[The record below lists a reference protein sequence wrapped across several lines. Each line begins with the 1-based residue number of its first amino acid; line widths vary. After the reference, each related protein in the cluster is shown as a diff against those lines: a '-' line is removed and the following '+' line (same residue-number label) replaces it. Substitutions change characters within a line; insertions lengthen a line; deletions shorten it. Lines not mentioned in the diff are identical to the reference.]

1 MKTCNL
7 VLVIAILVSLTGCFG
22 GSRFPIE
29 AVTGTITQGGAPVE
43 GVSVQF
49 QPTEGRAS
57 FGKTDAQGRY
67 TLQYTQDV
75 NGALI
80 GQHNVLLR
88 IPRRS
93 PAAIPDFATLDPDA
107 QEMALQARPVTVPN
121 PVTVVDGEK
130 NVFDFEV
137 DDLR

>member
-1 MKTCNL
+1 MKTRNL
-7 VLVIAILVSLTGCFG
+7 VLVAAILVSLTGCFG

-29 AVTGTITQGGAPVE
+29 AVTGTVTKGGAPVE
-43 GVSVQF
+43 GASVQF
-49 QPTEGRAS
+49 QPAEGRTS

-67 TLQYTQDV
+67 TLQYPPAA

-80 GQHNVLLR
+80 GQHSVLLR
-88 IPRRS
+88 IPQRS
-93 PAAIPDFATLDPDA
+93 PADIPDFATLGPDA
-107 QEMALQARPVTVPN
+107 QEMAQQARPVTVPT
-121 PVTVVDGEK
+121 PVTVVEGGK